1 MLEEEK
7 KERKKA
13 VKQENGMNKK
23 QVSLSQEQRQA
34 LEQLISKGTAPARKV
49 QHAHILLKS
58 DSSEQG
64 PKWSD
69 QHIHEAFNVGLATI
83 WRVRQRFLAEG
94 LDDAL
99 NRRPQPERPEKRRL
113 DGEQEAHLIAL
124 ACGVAAE
131 GEGQWSLRLL
141 ATRMVKLGYV
151 EQLSADTVR
160 RTLKKINS
168 SRG

>member
-1 MLEEEK
+1 MK
-7 KERKKA
+7 KYTI
-13 VKQENGMNKK
+13 Q
-23 QVSLSQEQRQA
+23 LSQEHRLA
-34 LEQLISKGTAPARKV
+34 LQHLVSTGTAPARKL

-69 QHIHEAFNVGLATI
+69 QRIHEAFDVGLATI
-83 WRVRQRFLAEG
+83 WRVRQRFLTEG

-124 ACGVAAE
+124 ACGATAE
-131 GEGQWSLRLL
+131 GEGRWSLRLL
-141 ATRMVKLGYV
+141 AKRMVKLGYV
-151 EQLSADTVR
+151 EQVSADTVR
-160 RTLKKINS
+160 RTLKKMNS
-168 SRG
+168 SPG

>member
-1 MLEEEK
+1 
-7 KERKKA
+7 
-13 VKQENGMNKK
+13 MNKHTI
-23 QVSLSQEQRQA
+23 QLGQGQRLALQHLVST
-34 LEQLISKGTAPARKV
+34 GTAPARKL

-69 QHIHEAFNVGLATI
+69 QQIHEALGVSLATI
-83 WRVRQRFLAEG
+83 WRVRQRFLTEG

-124 ACGVAAE
+124 ACGATAE
-131 GEGQWSLRLL
+131 GEGRWSLRLL
-141 ATRMVKLGYV
+141 AHRMVKLGYV
-151 EQLSADTVR
+151 EQVSADTVR
-160 RTLKKINS
+160 RTLKK
-168 SRG
+168 

>member
-1 MLEEEK
+1 MK
-7 KERKKA
+7 K
-13 VKQENGMNKK
+13 N
-23 QVSLSQEQRQA
+23 QVSLSEDQRQA
-34 LEQLISKGTAPARKV
+34 LEQLISRGTAPARKW

-58 DSSEQG
+58 DTSEQG

-69 QHIHEAFNVGLATI
+69 QQIHEAFDVGLATI
-83 WRVRQRFLAEG
+83 WRVRQRLLTEG

-124 ACGVAAE
+124 ACGATVE

-141 ATRMVKLGYV
+141 ASRMVQLGYV
-151 EQLSADTVR
+151 EQVSADTVR
-160 RTLKKINS
+160 RTLKKMNS